1 MQKKAKPATH
11 KNFHFFSLVHQL
23 FFSVRRSLQE
33 FIPAPARGR
42 KGKSVR
48 YGVGSKGSKRG
59 SAGGLDIIVSIIVEI
74 WK

>member
-1 MQKKAKPATH
+1 M
-11 KNFHFFSLVHQL
+11 
-23 FFSVRRSLQE
+23 RRSLQE

-59 SAGGLDIIVSIIVEI
+59 SAGYLDIIVSIIVEI